1 MLIEFSVGNFLSFK
15 ETVTFSMVS
24 ASIKEH
30 PKNTFESGK
39 FKLLKSAE
47 IYGANASGKSNLLKA
62 MDFMKGFVQN
72 SSKES
77 QVFQKI
83 KVENFRLSTETE
95 GKPSF
100 FEIIFLEKGTRFT
113 YGFEV
118 DANKVH
124 SEWLLCAPKGSDRKL
139 FKRVGQEFE
148 LGRDFREGKGLED
161 KTRKNA
167 LFVSV
172 VAQFNGEISTGV
184 LKYFS
189 DLRMLFDGVLRTF
202 TPQKAQNPKFKN
214 KILNFLKIADLGIND
229 FLTKPRTLEQKFIEV
244 LAKENTND
252 LFQKGISL
260 FQGLTENELS
270 EISESM
276 NSPLA
281 NENIFDVLISHS
293 KFDESGK
300 PISEVNFDLDK
311 NESDGTSRL
320 FYLSGYVID
329 ALENGKILIVDEL
342 ESSLHPNLM
351 EFIVNL
357 FNSEFNKNNAQLIFT
372 THNTN
377 LLSNNFF
384 RRDQI
389 WFAEKDRFGATELFS
404 LVEFKE
410 KARNDSTFDKNYLL
424 GFYGAV
430 PLVGFPEEIYFEAE
444 NEQK

>member
-30 PKNTFESGK
+30 PKNTFENGK

-72 SSKES
+72 SSTGT

-100 FEIIFLEKGTRFT
+100 FEIIFLENGTRFT
-113 YGFEV
+113 YRFEV
-118 DANKVH
+118 DAEKVH
-124 SEWLLCAPKGSDRKL
+124 SEWLFYAPKGSDRKL
-139 FKRVGQEFE
+139 FKRVGQKIE
-148 LGRDFREGKGLED
+148 LGRDFKEGKGLEA
-161 KTRKNA
+161 KTRENA
-167 LFVSV
+167 LFLSV
-172 VAQFNGEISTGV
+172 VAQFNGEISKGI

-189 DLRMLFDGVLRTF
+189 DLRIMLDGIVKKFTLDKTQDSLLRI
-202 TPQKAQNPKFKN
+202 
-214 KILNFLKIADLGIND
+214 KILNFLKVADLGITNFSLIKKD
-229 FLTKPRTLEQKFIEV
+229 FQQKF
-244 LAKENTND
+244 T
-252 LFQKGISL
+252 
-260 FQGLTENELS
+260 ELS
-270 EISESM
+270 ETKGLESLMSLGIDFISSITPNQFSEFSESM
-276 NSPLA
+276 NSITG
-281 NENIFDVLISHS
+281 ENIFDVLISHS
-293 KFDESGK
+293 KFDKNGK
-300 PISEVNFDLDK
+300 PISEVNFDLEK
-311 NESDGTSRL
+311 NESDGTSKL

-377 LLSNNFF
+377 LLTNKFF

-410 KARNDSTFDKNYLL
+410 KARNDSTFNKNYLL
-424 GFYGAV
+424 GLYGAV
-430 PLVGFPEEIYFEAE
+430 PLVGEPEELYFEE
-444 NEQK
+444 LNDSK